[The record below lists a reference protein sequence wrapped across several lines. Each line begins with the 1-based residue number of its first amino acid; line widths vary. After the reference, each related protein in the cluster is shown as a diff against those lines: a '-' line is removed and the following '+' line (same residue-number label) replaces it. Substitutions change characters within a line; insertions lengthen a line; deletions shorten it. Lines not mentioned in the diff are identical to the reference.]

1 MFLLFLNAVTRTIED
16 KMYLALVFRIPS
28 LMQELNSSLNVIS
41 VSVFIFF
48 LVTIRNNEA
57 NSIK

>member
-48 LVTIRNNEA
+48 LVTIRNNEV